1 MPQLVSGVLLYQAFS
16 PYLTMLRQCG
26 GMDSQRSTEGMGRN
40 QDLEQRDRQRP
51 QRTQERAK
59 RRSADLGITERLR
72 RKLERNRKLC
82 GSGIKRD

>member
-1 MPQLVSGVLLYQAFS
+1 
-16 PYLTMLRQCG
+16 
-26 GMDSQRSTEGMGRN
+26 MDPESSTGKVGKH